1 MTSRCPARAR
11 RRVLSLPLFALIAIV
26 GAGCN
31 QSLFDSNPGDPD
43 DGDQTDGEDGED
55 GGDGDG
61 GDVDAGGDGGSDA
74 APIAECPAPCAGDAF
89 ADFSDEQGGAN
100 GRWSYLVDLDA
111 PNGADYG
118 ELPFATWD
126 GIDAWSAGDGGP
138 AIASCRDQT
147 DAACAGLSDFVLLV
161 PGPVGGQR
169 PSLSFRAP
177 ETATYRLSGAVRAAE
192 GAAQDVPVQLVVSRA
207 GRHDALAVQSIRTSP
222 EETALAALVP
232 AIVGDEIV
240 VTIGSA
246 EEAPP
251 VGVRVFLTRVDGGDD
266 AFPGSCQLAAR
277 FDADSA
283 LVEGC
288 RAADIRNFTD
298 GKDPKAL
305 SVPGPGPSE
314 RLGDGRVLVESQ
326 FLIVGNSP
334 MDYSGDFTVQF
345 WARLGEGVPSFDTL
359 VFADFDSAV
368 DGGLGFILGNDET
381 SVDACFMRRD
391 LDNTFTCVSDERPT
405 DGLWH
410 FWRVVRSTADE
421 TFVFCIDGVERGRV
435 PVDGASDMTSDIE
448 PNLGRN
454 PFSGASFVG
463 SLDEVRVF
471 SEALPCAT
479 PLR

>member
-1 MTSRCPARAR
+1 MTCGSPARAR
-11 RRVLSLPLFALIAIV
+11 RRDLRLPLFAFVALV

-31 QSLFDSNPGDPD
+31 QSLFDSNPGDGD
-43 DGDQTDGEDGED
+43 DGDQTDGDGVD
-55 GGDGDG
+55 AGDG
-61 GDVDAGGDGGSDA
+61 GGNADAGGDGGSDA

-100 GRWSYLVDLDA
+100 GRWSYLLDLDS
-111 PNGADYG
+111 PNGADYD
-118 ELPFATWD
+118 ELAFAQWN

-147 DAACAGLSDFVLLV
+147 DADCAGLSDFLLLV
-161 PGPVGGQR
+161 PGPAGGRR

-177 ETATYRLSGAVRAAE
+177 ETATYRLSGAVRAAD

-207 GRHDALAVQSIRTSP
+207 GLHDALAVQSIRTSA
-222 EETALAALVP
+222 EERALDALVP
-232 AIVGDEIV
+232 ALVGDEIV
-240 VTIGSA
+240 VTIGSG

-251 VGVRVFLTRVDGGDD
+251 LGVRVFLTRVDDGPD
-266 AFPGSCQLAAR
+266 AFPASCQLAAR

-288 RAADIRNFTD
+288 RNADIGNFSD
-298 GKDPKAL
+298 GKDPKAT
-305 SVPGPGPSE
+305 SVPGPGPSA

-326 FLIVGNSP
+326 FLIIGNSP

-345 WARLGEGVPSFDTL
+345 WARMDEPQPASFDNI
-359 VFADFDSAV
+359 VFADFDSDV
-368 DGGLGFILGNDET
+368 DGGLGFLLGSDPDN
-381 SVDACFMRRD
+381 VGACFMRHD
-391 LDNTFTCVSDERPT
+391 LDNEFTCVNDDRPT
-405 DGLWH
+405 DAQWH

-421 TFVFCIDGVERGRV
+421 TFMLCIDGVERGRV
-435 PVDGASDMTSDIE
+435 PADSASNMTSDIA

-454 PFSGASFVG
+454 PFSGAAFAG
-463 SLDEVRVF
+463 TLDEIRVF
-471 SEALPCAT
+471 SAALPCAT